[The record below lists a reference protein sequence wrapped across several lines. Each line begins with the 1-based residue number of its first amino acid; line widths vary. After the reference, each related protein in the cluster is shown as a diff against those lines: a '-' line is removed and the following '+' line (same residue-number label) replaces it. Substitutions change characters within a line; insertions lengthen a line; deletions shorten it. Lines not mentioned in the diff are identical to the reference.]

1 MLQVY
6 NRVLLN
12 YANGVLRA
20 LLGLVRRLRRLL
32 KQLRLVAGGGV
43 VGRAAEGLCQKFVVL
58 LWLRK
63 ERGKEGVV
71 ALGILLYN
79 LNRLLLQLLSVL
91 RAGGFV
97 GFPLIGL
104 ALRLYERV
112 MKGWLVVANSS
123 SSCVAEYGRG

>member
-123 SSCVAEYGRG
+123 SCVAEYGRG